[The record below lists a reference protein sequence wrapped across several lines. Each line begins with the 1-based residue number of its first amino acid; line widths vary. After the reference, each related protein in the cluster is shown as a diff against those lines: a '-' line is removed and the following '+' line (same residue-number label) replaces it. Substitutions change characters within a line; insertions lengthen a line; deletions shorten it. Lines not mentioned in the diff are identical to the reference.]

1 MFGVMFAKK
10 KKNGKTSDDNEGKD
24 DKDGDKPESK
34 PEAEN
39 AEAPTQA
46 DADAGEPKSEE
57 GAGTDGE

>member
-1 MFGVMFAKK
+1 MCSSDL
-10 KKNGKTSDDNEGKD
+10 KTSDDNEGKD

-39 AEAPTQA
+39 AETPTQA
-46 DADAGEPKSEE
+46 VADAGELKSEE